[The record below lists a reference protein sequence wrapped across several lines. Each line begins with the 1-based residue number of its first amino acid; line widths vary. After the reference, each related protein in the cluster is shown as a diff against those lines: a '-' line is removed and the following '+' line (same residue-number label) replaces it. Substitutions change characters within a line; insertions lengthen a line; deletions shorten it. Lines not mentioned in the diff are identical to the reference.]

1 MAVSETIKNQFVEFI
16 KLQAFDDQFI
26 DKNEEKRIIEVGV
39 KNGMSV
45 EESLSVLREV
55 GQQKG
60 LVIEREVEERS
71 KEFLHK
77 AATNDGHVSKKEFDD
92 AVELFKKAIQGK
104 IREPEI
110 KQRLKQIML
119 DKGWK
124 AKEGLLSGGSW
135 FSNL

>member
-26 DKNEEKRIIEVGV
+26 DKIEEKRIIEVGV

-45 EESLSVLREV
+45 EESLSILREV

-60 LVIEREVEERS
+60 LIIEREVEERT

-77 AATNDGHVSKKEFDD
+77 AATNDGYVNKKEFDD

-104 IREPEI
+104 VREPEI

-135 FSNL
+135 FSSI

>member
-1 MAVSETIKNQFVEFI
+1 MAVSENIKNQFIEFI

-26 DKNEEKRIIEVGV
+26 DKAEEKRIVEVGV

-45 EESLSVLREV
+45 DECLLLILEV
-55 GQQKG
+55 AQQKG
-60 LVIEREVEERS
+60 LVLEREVEERT

-77 AATNDGHVSKKEFDD
+77 AATNDGHVSKKEFED
-92 AVELFKKAIQGK
+92 AFELFKKGIKGK

-135 FSNL
+135 FSNI

>member
-60 LVIEREVEERS
+60 LVIEREVEERT

-77 AATNDGHVSKKEFDD
+77 AATNDGKVSKKEFDD

-104 IREPEI
+104 VREPEI

-135 FSNL
+135 FSNI